1 MKRALPIT
9 STLFVAGL
17 GAFAAGWFTS
27 KPNRIKAESF
37 LRDRIRRI
45 NPSPFLK
52 SENLPI
58 KKGGN
63 PHPHDIEDHNMVS
76 EGAQYSIQ
84 FYNEKIQ

>member
-17 GAFAAGWFTS
+17 GAYAAGWLTS
-27 KPNRIKAESF
+27 KPNRIKAETF
-37 LRDRIRRI
+37 LRDWIRMI

-52 SENLPI
+52 SENPPI

-63 PHPHDIEDHNMVS
+63 PDPHDIADNNMVS
-76 EGAQYSIQ
+76 EGAQYSVQ